1 MLDPGGQ
8 DSVCLWI
15 GRGSFSRTLLKSALT
30 NKQEVVVAQ
39 VFVVWRNRC
48 EKMMNVRGVDAGLL
62 QAWARQLQDEFGQI
76 CFQYSLDLVHPV
88 IEIIETTEILGCWQR
103 HIRTIGISRHVVL
116 NHGWD
121 ATINVLKHEM
131 AHQIC
136 DEYFDNHGA
145 PHDSRF
151 RQACVMLGLPEEFS
165 RARLAPA
172 CFQAPMAAA
181 AHGDDRRGRL
191 IEKVR
196 KVLALSQSA
205 NEHEARLALEMAV
218 RIMNRHELER
228 AEVERPL
235 DKVTYRIISL
245 ARQRVQLYQRLIA
258 SLLSRHF
265 NVRLIHSRTYDP
277 EVDAVYRSFEIFG
290 RRDYVEIAEYCYH
303 FLENRLAALW
313 HAHRQGLAG
322 VARGLKNSYY
332 CGVLQGFEQNL
343 TRNRTGDMVPGGGKA
358 GGRHL
363 DVVRSHPV
371 AGDREVEALLAGRH
385 PRLKRQGGRK
395 NRVDPALYSLGVAA
409 GREITLRNG
418 IGEEAAD
425 GCGPFLL
432 PES

>member
-1 MLDPGGQ
+1 MD
-8 DSVCLWI
+8 
-15 GRGSFSRTLLKSALT
+15 
-30 NKQEVVVAQ
+30 
-39 VFVVWRNRC
+39 
-48 EKMMNVRGVDAGLL
+48 VRSVDAGLL
-62 QAWARQLQDEFGQI
+62 QAWARQLQDDFGQI
-76 CFQYSLDLVHPV
+76 CFQYSLHLVHPV
-88 IEIIETTEILGCWQR
+88 IEIIETTETLGRWQR
-103 HIRTIGISRHVVL
+103 HIRTIGISRHVVV

-121 ATINVLKHEM
+121 MTINVLKHEM

-136 DEYFDNHGA
+136 DELFGGHEM

-151 RQACVMLGLPEEFS
+151 RQACDMLGLPEEFS
-165 RARLAPA
+165 RARLHPA
-172 CFQAPMAAA
+172 LLQTPMAAA
-181 AHGDDRRGRL
+181 THGDDRRGRL

-265 NVRLIHSRTYDP
+265 NVRLIHSRIYDP
-277 EVDAVYRSFEIFG
+277 EADAVYRSFEIFG

-303 FLENRLAALW
+303 FLEHRLAALW
-313 HAHRQGLAG
+313 HAHRHGLPG
-322 VARGLKNSYY
+322 GARGMKNSYC

-343 TRNRTGDMVPGGGKA
+343 TRNRKDEKAAGGGKA

-363 DVVRSHPV
+363 DVVQLHPV
-371 AGDREVEALLAGRH
+371 AGDREVEALLARRH
-385 PRLKRQGGRK
+385 PRLKKQGGRK
-395 NRVDPALYSLGVAA
+395 TRVDPGLYSLGMAA
-409 GREITLRNG
+409 GREITLRAG
-418 IGEEAAD
+418 IGEGTAD
-425 GCGPFLL
+425 GCDPNLL
-432 PES
+432 PEN